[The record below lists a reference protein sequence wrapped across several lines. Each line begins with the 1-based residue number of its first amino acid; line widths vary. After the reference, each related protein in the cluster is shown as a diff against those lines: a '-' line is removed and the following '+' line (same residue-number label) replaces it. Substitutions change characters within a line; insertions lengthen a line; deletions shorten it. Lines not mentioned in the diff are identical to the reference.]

1 MDARRQERIAI
12 HGSAANPRYD
22 PRSTVIERAS
32 VGCRRVLRGRTE
44 KRLWRG
50 RAIRSTADGW
60 FRSGAWFGSLD
71 LSEDQKPQ
79 RAPSER
85 DSVFDIERAL
95 NQIANGVSH
104 RRADRDLEFLDQP
117 ELRPIRLQLE
127 YLKPELAFKALGV
140 RSTVVVFGS
149 TTLIDPERAQ
159 RQLAE
164 AERASRDAPG
174 DERVDEALQRAR
186 SALAKSHYYAVA
198 RELGQRIGRYGE
210 GPLDNR
216 LVVVTGGGPG
226 AMEAANRGAHDVGAA
241 SVGLN
246 ITLPSEQQPNP
257 YITPELSFQFRY
269 FALRKLHFVMRARA
283 LVTFPGGFG
292 TLDELF
298 GTLCLIQTGKREPL
312 PVILVGA
319 DHWKAAV
326 DFDYLCNEHM
336 ITESHLKLFEY
347 AESAS
352 EIMSLIEAWYAN
364 RGRSVLE

>member
-1 MDARRQERIAI
+1 LNEDRKSRQSPSDPDTGFDAE
-12 HGSAANPRYD
+12 SA
-22 PRSTVIERAS
+22 
-32 VGCRRVLRGRTE
+32 
-44 KRLWRG
+44 K
-50 RAIRSTADGW
+50 
-60 FRSGAWFGSLD
+60 
-71 LSEDQKPQ
+71 K
-79 RAPSER
+79 
-85 DSVFDIERAL
+85 
-95 NQIANGVSH
+95 QIAGGASH

-117 ELRPIRLQLE
+117 ELRPVRLQLE
-127 YLKPELAFKALGV
+127 YLKPELAFKKLGV
-140 RSTVVVFGS
+140 RSTIVVFGS
-149 TTLIDPERAQ
+149 TTLIDPEDAQ
-159 RQLAE
+159 RQLEKAE
-164 AERASRDAPG
+164 QASRLAPG
-174 DERVDEALQRAR
+174 DKRTDEALQRAR
-186 SALAKSHYYAVA
+186 GALEKSRYYSIA

-226 AMEAANRGAHDVGAA
+226 VMEAANRGAHDVGAA

-246 ITLPSEQQPNP
+246 ITLPDEQQPNP

-319 DHWKAAV
+319 DYWKSAI

-336 ITESHLKLFEY
+336 IQESHLNLFDY
-347 AESAS
+347 AESVE
-352 EIMSLIEAWYAN
+352 EIMSLIEAWYAD

>member
-1 MDARRQERIAI
+1 LNEDRKSRQSPSDPNTGFDAE
-12 HGSAANPRYD
+12 SA
-22 PRSTVIERAS
+22 
-32 VGCRRVLRGRTE
+32 
-44 KRLWRG
+44 
-50 RAIRSTADGW
+50 
-60 FRSGAWFGSLD
+60 
-71 LSEDQKPQ
+71 QK
-79 RAPSER
+79 
-85 DSVFDIERAL
+85 
-95 NQIANGVSH
+95 QIAGGASH

-117 ELRPIRLQLE
+117 ELRSIRLQLE
-127 YLKPELAFKALGV
+127 YLKPELAFKKLGV
-140 RSTVVVFGS
+140 HSTIVVFGS
-149 TTLIDPERAQ
+149 TTLIDPEDAQ
-159 RQLAE
+159 RQLEE
-164 AERASRDAPG
+164 AEQVSRLAPG
-174 DERVDEALQRAR
+174 DERANETLRRAR
-186 SALAKSHYYAVA
+186 GALAKSHYYAIA
-198 RELGQRIGRYGE
+198 RDLGRRIGRYGE

-246 ITLPSEQQPNP
+246 ITLPNEQQPNP

-283 LVTFPGGFG
+283 LITFPGGFG

-319 DHWKAAV
+319 DYWKSAI

-336 ITESHLKLFEY
+336 IQESHLNLFDY
-347 AESAS
+347 AESVE
-352 EIMSLIEAWYAN
+352 EIMSLIEAWYAD